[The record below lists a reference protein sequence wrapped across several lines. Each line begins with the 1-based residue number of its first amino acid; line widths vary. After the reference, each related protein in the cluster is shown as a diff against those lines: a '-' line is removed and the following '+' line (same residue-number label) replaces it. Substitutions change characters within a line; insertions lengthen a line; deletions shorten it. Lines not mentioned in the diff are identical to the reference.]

1 MLSLNNFFGN
11 ILKSKKAER
20 ITVKNN
26 NRHTPYYGDDL
37 FCARYYNLEETE
49 YVDLYIPLKG
59 PVGIWISGGAD
70 SSLLAFLLAKTIK
83 DYNLDIKIMP
93 MTFKRDNKPWNLAV
107 ATNVIEQI
115 EKILE
120 IEKGKIFL
128 SHNYCYLGN
137 HELVDEFGKKIFN
150 HIDSLKRNG
159 LITIVYSGL
168 TKNPDPLPEEL
179 INERETTRDEPD
191 NHFKGTE
198 SINYVEEK
206 LVANPFM
213 FLTKEFV
220 ANLYKKYD
228 LLDSLLPYTRSCEGL
243 IKSTNFFKETCKTC
257 WWCRERKWAFS
268 KYVENSLEH
277 IPPSNRMKKMCSVV

>member
-1 MLSLNNFFGN
+1 
-11 ILKSKKAER
+11 
-20 ITVKNN
+20 
-26 NRHTPYYGDDL
+26 
-37 FCARYYNLEETE
+37 
-49 YVDLYIPLKG
+49 
-59 PVGIWISGGAD
+59 
-70 SSLLAFLLAKTIK
+70 
-83 DYNLDIKIMP
+83 MP

-120 IEKGKIFL
+120 IEKSKIFL

-137 HELVDEFGKKIFN
+137 HELVDEFSKKIFN

-243 IKSTNFFKETCKTC
+243 IKSTKFFKETCQTC
-257 WWCRERKWAFS
+257 WWCRERKWAFA
-268 KYVENSLEH
+268 KYTEYSLKH
-277 IPPSNRMKKMCSVV
+277 IPPSNKMKKMCSVV

>member
-1 MLSLNNFFGN
+1 MLSLNNIFGN

-20 ITVKNN
+20 ITVKNDE
-26 NRHTPYYGDDL
+26 RKTPYYGDDL

-59 PVGIWISGGAD
+59 PVGIWASGGAD

-93 MTFKRDNKPWNLAV
+93 ITFKRGNKPWNLAV
-107 ATNVIEQI
+107 ATNVINQI

-120 IEKGKIFL
+120 IEKNKIFL

-137 HELVDEFGKKIFN
+137 HELVDEFNKKTFN
-150 HIDSLKRNG
+150 HIDSLKQNG

-168 TKNPDPLPEEL
+168 TKNPYPLPEEL
-179 INERETTRDEPD
+179 INERETIRDEPD

-198 SINYVEEK
+198 SINCVEER
-206 LVANPFM
+206 LVSDPLM
-213 FLTKEFV
+213 FLTKEFI
-220 ANLYKKYD
+220 ADLYKKYD
-228 LLDSLLPYTRSCEGL
+228 LLDSLLPYTRSCEGFMHNT
-243 IKSTNFFKETCKTC
+243 KFFKETCQTC
-257 WWCRERKWAFS
+257 WWCRERKWAFA
-268 KYVENSLEH
+268 KYTEYSLKH
-277 IPPSNRMKKMCSVV
+277 IPPSNKMKKMCSVV